1 MYLDV
6 CIICK
11 YYLASAIFSLMLDC
25 IKACAIYEASH
36 RGFWMSISCMDYLE
50 LCLSQN
56 ISIANGLAVITA
68 ARWLLTPLSVLHFSE
83 GEACACA
90 LSRIVSKCVILLLRS
105 QAGFLP
111 WGNDN
116 NNNGAHDHSSET
128 PFPPPALPALPPH
141 TPRCSADTPPP
152 AVIGEPGLA

>member
-1 MYLDV
+1 MYV
-6 CIICK
+6 

-36 RGFWMSISCMDYLE
+36 RGFGMSISCMDYLE

-56 ISIANGLAVITA
+56 ISIANGLVVITV
-68 ARWLLTPLSVLHFSE
+68 ARWLLTPLGVLHFSE
-83 GEACACA
+83 GEARSCA

-116 NNNGAHDHSSET
+116 NNNNGAHDHSSET
-128 PFPPPALPALPPH
+128 PFPPPALPAPPAY
-141 TPRCSADTPPP
+141 TAVQCRSPPL